1 MVEPLGVPPA
11 PARGVHRAA
20 GPASPRRRCGLT
32 LVELLVTLV
41 LVSMLGTLLVQ
52 SVGFFAA
59 RYETVQRIARDAA
72 RAGLRQQWFAASV
85 HGLVPDGV
93 EARRFEG
100 APTGFQGTTLA
111 PLEAAAGLPVTVR
124 WSIGAEAGGGL
135 AVGYAEDGAP
145 RRRVLVR
152 EGPLAFRYADARG
165 AWHERWPPPGSREWT
180 PSQVRLEAGGRTL
193 WLAAVD
199 ATPVPRITQQALR

>member
-1 MVEPLGVPPA
+1 MAGALGVPAVPA
-11 PARGVHRAA
+11 AAVQRTA
-20 GPASPRRRCGLT
+20 GPASPPRRHGLT

-52 SVGFFAA
+52 SIGFFAA

-72 RAGLRQQWFAASV
+72 SAGLRQQWFAASV
-85 HGLVPDGV
+85 LGLVPVGV

-100 APTGFQGTTLA
+100 TPTGFRGTTLA

-124 WSIGAEAGGGL
+124 WSIAAEAGGAL
-135 AVGYAEDGAP
+135 AVGYAEDGGP

-152 EGPLAFRYADARG
+152 QAPLAFRYADAEG
-165 AWHERWPPPGSREWT
+165 VWHQRWPPPGSREWT
-180 PSQVRLEAGGRTL
+180 PSQVRLAAGGQTL

-199 ATPVPRITQQALR
+199 ATPVPRVTQRALR